1 MNAPAYIAQTDVG
14 YLGCAF
20 VYEPR
25 AIGGV
30 LHWTDRYIRVSPADA
45 QRIEQL
51 VVADDIPALLAYLA
65 EHPAPA
71 PCKCA
76 STEVVL

>member
-1 MNAPAYIAQTDVG
+1 MSAPAYIAQTDVG
-14 YLGCAF
+14 HLGCAF

-30 LHWTDRYIRVSPADA
+30 LHWTDRYVRVAKEDA

-51 VVADDIPALLAYLA
+51 VVDDDIPALLAYLA

-76 STEVVL
+76 TVEVEF

>member
-1 MNAPAYIAQTDVG
+1 MNAPAYIAQTDIG
-14 YLGCAF
+14 HLGCAF

-30 LHWTDRYIRVSPADA
+30 LHWTDRYVSVSAADA
-45 QRIEQL
+45 PRIEQL
-51 VVADDIPALLAYLA
+51 VVDDNIEALLAYLA

>member
-1 MNAPAYIAQTDVG
+1 MSAAYIAQTDVG
-14 YLGCAF
+14 HLGCAF

-30 LHWTDRYIRVSPADA
+30 LHWTDRYVRVSKDDA
-45 QRIEQL
+45 PRIEQL
-51 VVADDIPALLAYLA
+51 VVDDNIEALLAYLE
-65 EHPAPA
+65 EHPKAA

-76 STEVVL
+76 STEVEF